1 VNRRRTLS
9 RSEQR
14 EDQNH
19 GQGSIVVISAPSG
32 TGKSTV
38 VRHLLSSMPSLRFS
52 ISYTTRRP
60 RAWEKNGRE
69 YFFVSPAR
77 FKEMVAA
84 GEFVEWAR
92 VYGNLYGTSRLQLQ
106 QTRQKGKDILLDID
120 VQGHREVR
128 RRLPEA
134 ISIFLLP
141 PSYEE
146 LKNRLVDRRSDSAPA
161 IQKRLSAAR
170 EEIGH
175 WPEYDYI
182 VVNDEADKAGR
193 ALRDII
199 KAARFHRKSRRKE
212 IQQICKTF
220 GG

>member
-1 VNRRRTLS
+1 V
-9 RSEQR
+9 
-14 EDQNH
+14 
-19 GQGSIVVISAPSG
+19 IISAPSG
-32 TGKSTV
+32 AGKSTV
-38 VRHLLSSMPSLRFS
+38 VRRLLSSTPSLHFS
-52 ISYTTRRP
+52 ISYTTRQP

-106 QTRQKGKDILLDID
+106 QARQQGMDVLLDID

-146 LKNRLVDRRSDSAPA
+146 LKSRLVDRRSDSASA

-170 EEIGH
+170 EEISH

-182 VVNDEADKAGR
+182 IVNDDADRATQ
-193 ALRDII
+193 ALRAII
-199 KAARFHRKSRRKE
+199 RAARFHRKSCRKE
-212 IQQICKTF
+212 IQKICKTF
-220 GG
+220 RRTARNGHTSGDR

>member
-1 VNRRRTLS
+1 LNRS
-9 RSEQR
+9 GER
-14 EDQNH
+14 EDQDYREGN
-19 GQGSIVVISAPSG
+19 IVIISAPSG
-32 TGKSTV
+32 AGKSTV
-38 VRHLLSSMPSLRFS
+38 IQHLLSSMPSLRFS
-52 ISYTTRRP
+52 VSYTTRRP
-60 RAWEKNGRE
+60 RAREKNGRE
-69 YFFVSPAR
+69 YFFLSPAR
-77 FKEMVAA
+77 FKEMIAA

-106 QTRQKGKDILLDID
+106 QARQEGKDILLDID

-141 PSYEE
+141 PSYED
-146 LKNRLVDRRSDSAPA
+146 LKNRLVERRSDSATA

-175 WPEYDYI
+175 WQEYDYI
-182 VVNDEADKAGR
+182 VVNDEADKASQ
-193 ALRDII
+193 ALKDII
-199 KAARFHRKSRRKE
+199 RAARFRRKSCRKE